1 MGGCVQGMAGITVAL
16 AQFGAC
22 EDKQD
27 NLRRIQDDAQKA
39 KELGASMLVFPE
51 YSMFYAKMNRWSK
64 NVEAAE
70 PLDGLFVSALS
81 QMARQH
87 GLWIAAG
94 MYEQTD
100 ALPYNAIVVMDA
112 DGMLRGVHRKQ
123 RLYDAF
129 GYRESDECRAG
140 ENPFQPVDTPIGR
153 LGLITC
159 YELRFPALAAA
170 QKQAGAEVLLVPA
183 GWTAGA
189 NKVLHWRTLLC
200 ARAIENNMTVLGVDQ
215 YIPDC
220 FIGHS
225 VAFAA
230 DGYTLGALEEGNG
243 LLTITID
250 KENHDAI

>member
-1 MGGCVQGMAGITVAL
+1 MAGITVAL
-16 AQFGAC
+16 AQFGAG

-27 NLRRIQDDAQKA
+27 NLHRIQTQAQMA
-39 KELGASMLVFPE
+39 KEIGAAMLVFPE
-51 YSMFYAKMNRWSK
+51 YSMFYAKVNRWSK
-64 NVEAAE
+64 NVQAAE
-70 PLDGLFVSALS
+70 PLDGPFVSALS
-81 QMARQH
+81 RIARQH
-87 GLWIAAG
+87 GLWLAAG

-100 ALPYNAIVVMDA
+100 ALPYNTIVVMDA
-112 DGMLRGVHRKQ
+112 KGMLRGVHRKQ

-140 ENPFQPVDTPIGR
+140 ETPFQPIDTPIGR

-170 QKQAGAEVLLVPA
+170 QRQAGAEVLLVPA

-200 ARAIENNMTVLGVDQ
+200 ARAIENSMTVFGADQ

-225 VAFAA
+225 AAFAA
-230 DGYTLGALEEGNG
+230 NGRTLGALEEGNG
-243 LLTITID
+243 LLTIKIE
-250 KENHDAI
+250 KENDDAI

>member
-1 MGGCVQGMAGITVAL
+1 MGGRVQGMAGITVAL
-16 AQFGAC
+16 AQFGAG
-22 EDKQD
+22 EDKRD
-27 NLRRIQDDAQKA
+27 NLHRIQADAQKA
-39 KELGASMLVFPE
+39 KDFGASMLIFPE
-51 YSMFYAKMNRWSK
+51 YSMFYAKVNRRSK
-64 NVEAAE
+64 NIQAAE
-70 PLDGLFVSALS
+70 PLDGPFVSTLS
-81 QMARQH
+81 QVARQH

-94 MYEQTD
+94 MYEQTN
-100 ALPYNAIVVMDA
+100 ALPYNTIVVMDA

-140 ENPFQPVDTPIGR
+140 EKPFQPVDTPVGR

-170 QKQAGAEVLLVPA
+170 QKQDGAEVLLVPA
-183 GWTAGA
+183 GWTVGA

-200 ARAIENNMTVLGVDQ
+200 ARAIENNMMVFGVDQ

-225 VAFAA
+225 AAFAA
-230 DGYTLGALEEGNG
+230 DGRTLGALEEGNG
-243 LLTITID
+243 LLTITMD
-250 KENHDAI
+250 KENYDAI